1 MNRREWELLDKQLW
15 GIRPHPP
22 VSGAV
27 LSFGFIAVFLS
38 GLLLG
43 GWLFAHKSN
52 QMQVTS
58 GEQMIALFQTNGLP
72 PAAQ

>member
-15 GIRPHPP
+15 GIHPHPP

-27 LSFGFIAVFLS
+27 LSFGFIAMFLS
-38 GLLLG
+38 GILLG

-58 GEQMIALFQTNGLP
+58 AEQMIALFQTNGLP

>member
-1 MNRREWELLDKQLW
+1 MNRREWELLDKQL
-15 GIRPHPP
+15 GVVDHPP
-22 VSGAV
+22 MGGAV

-58 GEQMIALFQTNGLP
+58 GEQIIALFNANDSP
-72 PAAQ
+72 PAAR